1 MLHIGQFNS
10 NYISY
15 LLETFSKESSKQ
27 ILLSGDINYELLKCG
42 SVVSLI
48 YCLPIFITSDNF
60 AHQNFFLIYSN
71 RSHIL

>member
-42 SVVSLI
+42 SSELFSSFLDI
-48 YCLPIFITSDNF
+48 LSSNF
-60 AHQNFFLIYSN
+60 YHL
-71 RSHIL
+71 R